1 MAGAFLNGLNTGAK
15 FGLEN
20 LNKKDNEPQLPK
32 ILQRIFNNWIDTKGL
47 ELCRDMD
54 EVTVKELRRVLGASI
69 AEGDGLQVQIK
80 KMIAASDELF
90 FDMSKARAE
99 LIARTESCTT
109 INAGSTELYKAEG
122 ITMKEWISVQDDRT
136 RDAHLVMD
144 GVVIPIEDKFEVP
157 ATSQSE
163 GAFMDYPGDASA
175 PAGQVVNCRCVT
187 APFVKF

>member
-1 MAGAFLNGLNTGAK
+1 MNGLNTGAK
-15 FGLEN
+15 FGFEN
-20 LNKKDNEPQLPK
+20 LNKKDEEPQLPK

-90 FDMSKARAE
+90 FDMSKSRAE

-122 ITMKEWISVQDDRT
+122 ITMKGWLSVQDERT
-136 RDAHLVMD
+136 RDAHLLMD
-144 GVVIPIEDKFEVP
+144 GVVVPIDEKFEVP

-175 PAGQVVNCRCVT
+175 PAAQTCNCRCT
-187 APFVKF
+187 IFALTKF